1 MGILSVATI
10 RKDRM
15 KGCNLP
21 SENNMKKM
29 GRGTHSYKCDLN
41 SSLVIVWWYDNKCMN
56 VCSNYANP
64 EPVSSMKRW
73 DQVNKKHVNINCP
86 DVIKDCNK
94 SNGVV
99 DLANMPISLYSTTV
113 KTEGWYL
120 KILFHCVDISK
131 VNTWLFYHCHCN
143 QLQVLQKNQMFL
155 LVLMSKIAEGSGS
168 ANKVPRGAGR
178 PSKRKSTDDVAAV
191 KHKSSKPPC
200 NDVRYDG
207 MHNMNNR
214 LTRIWN

>member
-1 MGILSVATI
+1 
-10 RKDRM
+10 
-15 KGCNLP
+15 
-21 SENNMKKM
+21 
-29 GRGTHSYKCDLN
+29 
-41 SSLVIVWWYDNKCMN
+41 
-56 VCSNYANP
+56 
-64 EPVSSMKRW
+64 
-73 DQVNKKHVNINCP
+73 
-86 DVIKDCNK
+86 
-94 SNGVV
+94 
-99 DLANMPISLYSTTV
+99 MPISLYSTTV

-131 VNTWLFYHCHCN
+131 VNTWLLYHRHCN

-214 LTRIWN
+214 LTRIWH